1 MTTLKIEAG
10 DQTEDFIQCV
20 TSGLDDATLDKI
32 DINRELAKPSSLASE
47 PITIGVTVTLG
58 TAAIAAVTRLV
69 ERWLESQRQLKTL
82 RIVVDAPTDEAKK
95 LLTGLA
101 EKHAQ
106 VSLSYSLAKESW
118 GKTVDVDRGKKK

>member
-10 DQTEDFIQCV
+10 DQTEDLIQYV
-20 TSGLDDATLDKI
+20 TRRLDDATLDEI

-47 PITIGVTVTLG
+47 PITIGVTVALG

-69 ERWLESQRQLKTL
+69 ERWLESQRQLETL

-118 GKTVDVDRGKKK
+118 GKTADIDRRKKK